1 MFKMNNQ
8 KATIQQT
15 GASEV
20 TKVALVTALYIV
32 ITTLLSVVS
41 FGVFQLRLSEMFN
54 FLPLF
59 NRRYIWAV
67 TIGVAIANINSPLGI
82 TDVLVGSISTFL
94 VLHFIQLL
102 TGKIKSMLIKF
113 IITAI
118 IFSLSMFTVASMLA
132 IFYELPFFITWFSVG
147 LGELFSMTI
156 GGTIIYGISKRIRL
170 T

>member
-8 KATIQQT
+8 KATIQQMA
-15 GASEV
+15 ASEV

-67 TIGVAIANINSPLGI
+67 TVGVAIANINSPLGI

-94 VLHFIQLL
+94 ILHFIQLL
-102 TGKIKSMLIKF
+102 TCKIKSMLSKF

-118 IFSLSMFTVASMLA
+118 VFSLSMFTVASMLA

-156 GGTIIYGISKRIRL
+156 GGMIIYNISKRVRL

>member
-8 KATIQQT
+8 KATIQQMA
-15 GASEV
+15 ASEV

-67 TIGVAIANINSPLGI
+67 TVGVAIANINSPLGI

-118 IFSLSMFTVASMLA
+118 VFSLSMFTVASMLA

-156 GGTIIYGISKRIRL
+156 GGMIIYNISKRVRL

>member
-8 KATIQQT
+8 KATIQQMA
-15 GASEV
+15 ASEV

-41 FGVFQLRLSEMFN
+41 FGIFQLRLSEMFN

-67 TIGVAIANINSPLGI
+67 TMGVAVANINSPLGI

-102 TGKIKSMLIKF
+102 TRKIKSMLIKF

-118 IFSLSMFTVASMLA
+118 VFSLSMFTVASMLA
-132 IFYELPFFITWFSVG
+132 MFYELPFFITWFSVG

-156 GGTIIYGISKRIRL
+156 GGMIIYNISKRVRL